1 MDLENDKR
9 IERPLDPNAPK
20 TLDLAKCQ
28 QMIRS
33 APQHARFPLGDV
45 VQVMAE
51 QLKCAVDELGTI
63 STKITDANNQMLR
76 YQKEA
81 ETANVEVRTMQ
92 SLLGAAREDLRMAR
106 EELAALRPKVAEDE
120 KARAAAAAETPV
132 KRGRKAKVVPIE
144 TPKAAAQ

>member
-1 MDLENDKR
+1 MDLEKDPR
-9 IERPLDPNAPK
+9 IERLDPNASP
-20 TLDLAKCQ
+20 TLDLARCQ

-45 VQVMAE
+45 VQRMAE

-63 STKITDANNQMLR
+63 STKITDSNNQMLR

-81 ETANVEVRTMQ
+81 ETANAEVRTMQ
-92 SLLGAAREDLRMAR
+92 SMLGTAREDLRVAK
-106 EELAALRPKVAEDE
+106 EELAALRAKVAEEE
-120 KARAAAAAETPV
+120 KARTAAAAEAPK
-132 KRGRKAKVVPIE
+132 KRGPRAKVVPIE

>member
-1 MDLENDKR
+1 MDLEKDPR
-9 IERPLDPNAPK
+9 IERLDPNAPK

-51 QLKCAVDELGTI
+51 QLKCAVDELSTS
-63 STKITDANNQMLR
+63 STKVTDANNQMLR

-81 ETANVEVRTMQ
+81 ETANSEVRTMQ
-92 SLLGAAREDLRMAR
+92 SLLGTAREEAR
-106 EELAALRPKVAEDE
+106 IAKEELAALKDKIALEE
-120 KARAAAAAETPV
+120 KARAEAAVPKLVPRAR
-132 KRGRKAKVVPIE
+132 RGKIVPIDP
-144 TPKAAAQ
+144 PKTAQG